1 MRGINMSDKNPR
13 KKDSTTDF
21 FLNFVKNEKE
31 EQAKIEKKKENSQE
45 RKVKTLNDVL
55 TGFNYIN
62 KALDKLLSNRISIM
76 IISLVLTIILFITF
90 SGGDVLT
97 SATSGVTIKNVAVS
111 VEGLKDGYEV
121 SGIPT
126 SVTVGLIG
134 PSLDIYTTQLT
145 KNYEVYVDLS
155 EYNTGSHNVTLKYRN
170 FSSDLTVMILP
181 DTCNIRISPKITK
194 NFSLSY
200 KFKNERSLANKY
212 SVSVNSLSKQTV
224 AVTASRFTINS
235 IDKVCAVIDV
245 ANKTKAFTQT
255 CAVKAYDSDG
265 DEVNCTISPTKVIAS
280 CSVNTYSKVVAVK
293 PNFKGSVKDGYQ
305 ISNYKLSPSTVT
317 IYGKRSDIADI
328 SALSCDV
335 NVSGLSGSTTLTGL
349 ALKGSDKITKMSVTA
364 IRIDMTIEKKSS

>member
-1 MRGINMSDKNPR
+1 MSDKDPR

-21 FLNFVKNEKE
+21 FLNFVKSEKE
-31 EQAKIEKKKENSQE
+31 EQAKIEKRKENSEE
-45 RKVKTLNDVL
+45 RKVKRLNDVL

-62 KALDKLLSNRISIM
+62 KALDKLLNNRVSIM
-76 IISLVLTIILFITF
+76 IISLILTIVLFITF

-97 SATSGVTIKNVAVS
+97 SATSGVTIKNVAVG
-111 VEGLKDGYEV
+111 VEGLKEGYEV

-145 KNYEVYVDLS
+145 KNYQVYVDLS

-181 DTCNIRISPKITK
+181 DTCNVRISPKITK
-194 NFSLSY
+194 NFPLSY

-224 AVTASRFTINS
+224 AVTASRSTINS

-265 DEVNCTISPTKVIAS
+265 DEVNCSISPAKVIAE

-293 PNFKGSVKDGYQ
+293 PNFKGSVKSGYQ

-349 ALKGSDKITKMSVTA
+349 TLKGSDKITKMSATT
-364 IRIDMTIEKKSS
+364 IRIDMTIGKKSS